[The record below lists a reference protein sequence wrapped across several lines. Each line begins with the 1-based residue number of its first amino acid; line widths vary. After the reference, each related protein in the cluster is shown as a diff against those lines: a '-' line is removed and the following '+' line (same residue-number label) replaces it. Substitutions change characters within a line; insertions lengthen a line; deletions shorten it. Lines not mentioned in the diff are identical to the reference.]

1 MDSITLRSRLL
12 KLLQK
17 SRKASRLYGSIDSSD
32 SHDELKEKQAKEWKK
47 VTSELLL
54 ELSSTL
60 ENPNP
65 KRVLQQA
72 FNMRDRF
79 HSDYRMAESE
89 LNRSQRDLINVA
101 EIGDFT
107 RAFGL
112 SASLISLKARVQA
125 CQAAYHEL
133 SEILARAKLPSDL
146 VSHIVDES
154 EVNNQF
160 TYGKQAQLR
169 SEVDSEDDL
178 RSAKVIPL
186 RQKRV
191 VSAL

>member
-17 SRKASRLYGSIDSSD
+17 SRKASRLYGSMDSND
-32 SHDELKEKQAKEWKK
+32 THDELKEKQAKEWKK

-60 ENPNP
+60 ENSNP

-107 RAFGL
+107 RAFSL
-112 SASLISLKARVQA
+112 SSSLISLKARVQA

-146 VSHIVDES
+146 VSHVLDQKDVI
-154 EVNNQF
+154 NQV
-160 TYGKQAQLR
+160 QANTDF
-169 SEVDSEDDL
+169 DSQDDL
-178 RSAKVIPL
+178 RTAKVIPL

>member
-17 SRKASRLYGSIDSSD
+17 SRKASRLYGSMDSSD

>member
-1 MDSITLRSRLL
+1 M
-12 KLLQK
+12 
-17 SRKASRLYGSIDSSD
+17 DSSD